1 MSRPSRSSDAVLAP
15 LAAQRRRLLLGLAGL
30 PLLAFAVTGLPAT
43 AQAQT
48 ARLLDAPRIAG
59 LVGERYDGYAVP
71 RGKVDSALSA
81 LIDKVNA
88 DRRAVYAKQAAADK
102 VPIEAVGKIYA
113 AEIIKSAPVGTWFLG
128 ENGQWTQ
135 K

>member
-1 MSRPSRSSDAVLAP
+1 MSKPSRSSDAVLAP
-15 LAAQRRRLLLGLAGL
+15 LVERRRMLLGLAAL
-30 PLLAFAVTGLPAT
+30 PLLVFGVAGLPDK

-59 LVGERYDGYAVP
+59 LVGERYDGYAMA
-71 RGKVDSALSA
+71 RGQVTSDLAT